1 MNKFIKQHF
10 REYLIYAGVFSFFI
24 NILMLTMPLYM
35 MQLFDRVFSSRSN
48 ETLIMLT
55 LAAVF
60 ALLISWALDLLRSKL
75 MLNAGIVMEER
86 LGHRVLSG
94 VIKQAGRLEGKDQAQ
109 GLRDV
114 AVLRNFLTGQSLF
127 SLFDSPWML
136 FYIAIIYM
144 FHPILG
150 VVATVSAMML
160 FGMAVLNEKVTRPPL
175 NDASQA
181 ARRSGRFIDAA
192 LRNAEVVNAM
202 GMQPGIERRWQA
214 LNANVIVLQGM
225 AASRSSLILTSTKT
239 LRMLIQIAM
248 MATGAWLVI
257 DQHVTPGVMMAGTL
271 ILARAL
277 APVESAIGTWKQF
290 VDARESYASLDK
302 LLGTDMQEAGLPL
315 PAPKGEL
322 KAERV
327 VYGSPLTKQV
337 ILKGVSLDLA
347 AGESLGIIG
356 PSAAG
361 KSTLLRLLV
370 GLWRPTSGL
379 VRLDGA
385 DISSWSRDEVGQ
397 YIGYLPQ
404 DVELF
409 AGTVAENIGR
419 LQDLE
424 GRSDEVVAAAQ
435 MAGVH
440 EMILRLPNG
449 YDTEIGEGGIG
460 LSGGQR
466 QRIALARALF
476 GKPRLV
482 LLDEP
487 NANLD
492 SEGEEA
498 LARSLRELKAIH
510 TTVILVTHKPSALSH
525 VDKIMVMR
533 DGGVEMFGPRQEV
546 IAKVTRS
553 NTVPI
558 AVGERGG
565 RSDG

>member
-10 REYLIYAGVFSFFI
+10 REYLVYAGVFSFFI

-35 MQLFDRVFSSRSN
+35 MQLFDRVFTSRSN

-60 ALLISWALDLLRSKL
+60 ALFVSWSLDFLRAKL
-75 MLNAGIVMEER
+75 MLSAGVIMEER

-94 VIKQAGRLEGKDQAQ
+94 VIRNAGRLEGKEHAQ

-127 SLFDSPWML
+127 SLFDSPWMV
-136 FYIAIIYM
+136 FYILIIYM
-144 FHPILG
+144 FHPIMG
-150 VVATVSAMML
+150 VVATVSALLL

-175 NDASQA
+175 NDASLA
-181 ARRSGRFIDAA
+181 ARRSSRFIDAA
-192 LRNAEVVNAM
+192 IRNAEVVNAM
-202 GMQPGIERRWQA
+202 GMQPGVERRWQTF
-214 LNANVIVLQGM
+214 NASVIILQGM
-225 AASRSSLILTSTKT
+225 AANRSSLILSATKS

-290 VDARESYASLDK
+290 VEARESYASLDK
-302 LLGTDMQEAGLPL
+302 LLSTEQLDKGLPL
-315 PAPKGEL
+315 PAPIGEL

-327 VYGSPLTKQV
+327 VYGSPLTKQM

-347 AGESLGIIG
+347 PGESLGIIG

-370 GLWRPTSGL
+370 GLWRPTNGL

-385 DISSWSRDEVGQ
+385 DISSWSRDEIGQ

-424 GRSDEVVAAAQ
+424 GRSGDVVAAARL
-435 MAGVH
+435 AGVH

-449 YDTEIGEGGIG
+449 YDTEIGESGIV

-476 GKPRLV
+476 GKPCLV
-482 LLDEP
+482 ILDEP

-492 SEGEEA
+492 TEGEEA
-498 LARSLRELKAIH
+498 LANALRELKVRHI
-510 TTVILVTHKPSALSH
+510 TVVMVTHKPSAISQ
-525 VDKIMVMR
+525 VDKVMVMR

-546 IAKVTRS
+546 IAKVTRT

-558 AVGERGG
+558 AAGERGG

>member
-35 MQLFDRVFSSRSN
+35 MQLFDRVFTSRSN

-60 ALLISWALDLLRSKL
+60 ALLVSWALDFLRAKL
-75 MLNAGIVMEER
+75 MLSAGVVMEER

-94 VIKQAGRLEGKDQAQ
+94 VIRNAGRLEGKEQAQ

-127 SLFDSPWML
+127 SLFDSPWMV
-136 FYIAIIYM
+136 FYILIIYM
-144 FHPILG
+144 FHPIMG
-150 VVATVSAMML
+150 VVATISALLL
-160 FGMAVLNEKVTRPPL
+160 FSMAVLNEKVTRPPL
-175 NDASQA
+175 NDASLA
-181 ARRSGRFIDAA
+181 ARRSSRFIDAA

-202 GMQPGIERRWQA
+202 GMLPGVERRWQA
-214 LNANVIVLQGM
+214 FNASVIILQGT
-225 AASRSSLILTSTKT
+225 AANRSSLILSTTKS

-290 VDARESYASLDK
+290 VEARESYASLDK
-302 LLGTDMQEAGLPL
+302 LLSTEQLDSGLSL
-315 PAPKGEL
+315 PVPTGEL

-327 VYGSPLTKQV
+327 VYGSPVTKQM

-347 AGESLGIIG
+347 PGESLGIIG

-370 GLWRPTSGL
+370 GLWKPTNGL

-424 GRSDEVVAAAQ
+424 GRSGDVVAAARL
-435 MAGVH
+435 AGVH

-449 YDTEIGEGGIG
+449 YDTEIGDSGIG

-476 GKPRLV
+476 GKPCLV
-482 LLDEP
+482 ILDEP

-492 SEGEEA
+492 TEGEEA
-498 LARSLRELKAIH
+498 LANALRELKARRI
-510 TTVILVTHKPSALSH
+510 TVVMVTHKPSAISQ
-525 VDKIMVMR
+525 VDKVMVMR

-558 AVGERGG
+558 AAGERGG